1 MSKKKDRNKV
11 EFRRLLTPAKAKF
24 MKLYE
29 PSDESV
35 MRELDRDWSKEP
47 RVFIDCGE
55 FYAYNPKRPDFM
67 EGHRLFRD
75 ATDATLASL
84 ILSVLAKM
92 AAASGVSASDV
103 HEWVRQQRLR
113 WSNERKWE
121 RLDG

>member
-1 MSKKKDRNKV
+1 MSKKKDKV
-11 EFRRLLTPAKAKF
+11 EVQRFLTPAKAKF
-24 MKLYE
+24 MKLHE
-29 PSDESV
+29 PSDETIKKE
-35 MRELDRDWSKEP
+35 MDRDWTKEP
-47 RVFIDCGE
+47 RVFVDCGE

-75 ATDATLASL
+75 AIDASLASL

-92 AAASGVSASDV
+92 ATASGVSAKDLD
-103 HEWVRQQRLR
+103 EWMRQQRLR